1 MPHPETPLQ
10 TRVAVLGAQQD
21 AESVRELERRCRAL
35 CGAQSMAELERV
47 CRVLVEKTGE
57 HKSENKNRLRPL
69 ERHRHPTPPP
79 DS

>member
-21 AESVRELERRCRAL
+21 AESVRELERICRAL

-47 CRVLVEKTGE
+47 CRVLVEKTE
-57 HKSENKNRLRPL
+57 KQKR
-69 ERHRHPTPPP
+69 
-79 DS
+79 